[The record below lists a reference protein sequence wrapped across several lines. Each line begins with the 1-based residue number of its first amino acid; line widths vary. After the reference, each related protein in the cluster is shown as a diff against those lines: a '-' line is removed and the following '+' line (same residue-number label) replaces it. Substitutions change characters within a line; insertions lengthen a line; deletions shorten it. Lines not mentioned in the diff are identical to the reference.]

1 MVATL
6 TRKEPIMQTSFNPP
20 ELSRPWKVA
29 LLAVSLCLT
38 ALAGWGYLWR
48 EPSAYE
54 KMEDI
59 ERQAQAIMAARD
71 AAPKPLQ
78 PRDEF
83 EQTVLWKT
91 PAEVIAILG
100 RPDYTSKSGYW
111 LYRHSMTYDPISRKP
126 DSHAAIWFSGDVAS
140 SVDY

>member
-1 MVATL
+1 
-6 TRKEPIMQTSFNPP
+6 MQTSFTPP
-20 ELSRPWKVA
+20 ELSKPWK
-29 LLAVSLCLT
+29 LAAWAIFLCLAT
-38 ALAGWGYLWR
+38 LVAWGYFMR

-54 KMEDI
+54 KMEEI
-59 ERQAQAIMAARD
+59 ERQAQEIMAARD

-91 PAEVIAILG
+91 PDEVIAILG

-126 DSHAAIWFSGDVAS
+126 DSQAAIWFSGDMAS
-140 SVDY
+140 SVGY